1 MGVINRSKEY
11 DARYVQ
17 ANEQIFTGARVK
29 TISGS
34 HDSATNIIPYRLSD
48 ISQESQTLPF
58 FARHD
63 TLNENQDTID
73 DTPLAP
79 TPSIFRRCILE
90 SLLL

>member
-11 DARYVQ
+11 DARYIL
-17 ANEQIFTGARVK
+17 ANKQTFTGTRVK

-34 HDSATNIIPYRLSD
+34 HDSATNLIPYRLSD

-63 TLNENQDTID
+63 TLDENQDTIENN
-73 DTPLAP
+73 PLAP
-79 TPSIFRRCILE
+79 CISE